1 MTNEKT
7 VVLRDPDS
15 IRVIDEKG
23 NSSYGCDQDWYGSFW
38 QRMAGCGPSVASNLL
53 LYLHHA
59 GKIGLPLDVKN
70 KAGCVGLM
78 EAVWH
83 HVTPTTRGLYLI
95 TQFCEGVHSFTKTF
109 GASVECMSLEIPK
122 KKDDRP
128 SLGEIADFIEA
139 GLESDC
145 PVAFLNLSNGKI
157 KALDEWHWVTIVSIT
172 RTQDNSKV
180 EALIYDADK
189 SFTVD
194 IKLWHEKTTLGGGMV
209 YLK

>member
-7 VVLRDPDS
+7 AVLRDPDS

-59 GKIGLPLDVKN
+59 GKLNLPLDVESKS
-70 KAGCVGLM
+70 GCVRLM
-78 EAVWH
+78 EAVWR

-95 TQFCEGVHSFTKTF
+95 TQFCEGVHSFTHTF
-109 GASVECMSLEIPK
+109 GTSLLCMSLEIPK
-122 KKDDRP
+122 KREERP
-128 SLGEIADFIEA
+128 TLSEAADFIEE
-139 GLESDC
+139 GLNTDC

-157 KALDEWHWVTIVSIT
+157 KALDEWHWVTIVSLT
-172 RTQDNSKV
+172 RSADGSKA
-180 EALIYDADK
+180 EALVYDQDK
-189 SFTVD
+189 SFVVD
-194 IKLWHEKTTLGGGMV
+194 MKLWMETTSMGGGLV
-209 YLK
+209 YFK